1 MESDKEHEQSSLPTE
16 AFGYLE
22 MPRDGFSTPETFRE
36 KFVRKTKENPLV
48 PMGLVATVTALSYGL
63 WQMKTGDRA
72 MSQKMMRMR
81 IYAQSFT
88 VFALLA
94 GIVYQSKKRLG
105 TSASDAPK

>member
-1 MESDKEHEQSSLPTE
+1 
-16 AFGYLE
+16 
-22 MPRDGFSTPETFRE
+22 MPKSGWGAQETFGD

-48 PMGLVATVTALSYGL
+48 PIGLAATITALSYGL

-88 VFALLA
+88 VFALIG
-94 GIVYQSKKRLG
+94 GILYQAKKIPAAAA
-105 TSASDAPK
+105 TKK